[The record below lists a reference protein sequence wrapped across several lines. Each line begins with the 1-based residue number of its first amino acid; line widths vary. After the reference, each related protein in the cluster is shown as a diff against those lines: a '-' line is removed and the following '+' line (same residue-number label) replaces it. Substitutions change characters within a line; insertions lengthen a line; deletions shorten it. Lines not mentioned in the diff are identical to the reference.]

1 MGRSNSQSQSLES
14 LRRRFTAWR
23 RSGGKGRRIPEPL
36 WLAATELAVK
46 LGTHRVAKALG
57 LDYSHVK
64 RRVEQRRAL
73 SLTHGEAEPA
83 FVELR
88 MPEVGGKIPCEIE
101 FEGSRGRFTIRL
113 AGMGEAQIV
122 SLAEVLSR
130 PAP

>member
-14 LRRRFTAWR
+14 LRCRFTVWR

-36 WLAATELAVK
+36 WSAATELGVK

-73 SLTHGEAEPA
+73 SLAHAEAEPA
-83 FVELR
+83 FVEFCL
-88 MPEVGGKIPCEIE
+88 PEVDDKIPCEIE
-101 FEGSRGRFTIRL
+101 FEGNRGRFTIRL
-113 AGMGEAQIV
+113 AGAGEAQIV

-130 PAP
+130 PVP

>member
-1 MGRSNSQSQSLES
+1 MGRTNSESQSLES

-36 WLAATELAVK
+36 WLAATELAVE

-73 SLTHGEAEPA
+73 LLVHGEVEPA
-83 FVELR
+83 FVEFRL
-88 MPEVGGKIPCEIE
+88 PDVDDKIPCEIE
-101 FEGSRGRFTIRL
+101 FEGDRGRFTIRL
-113 AGMGEAQIV
+113 AGLGEAQIV

-130 PAP
+130 PVS